1 MLLSLSIKNYAL
13 IESLETDFSNQ
24 FSVIT
29 GETGAGKS
37 ILLGALGLVLGNRAD
52 LTSLKDK
59 EQKCIIE
66 AQFSISNYNL
76 QSFFDENDMDYED
89 KTIIRR
95 EILPTGK
102 SRAFVNDSP
111 VNLQELQELGAM
123 LLDIHSQH
131 QTRELTEENY
141 QIDILDAVANNGS
154 IVISYKNALSDFK
167 ATQKELKQLVAEKE
181 ALVKEYEYNS
191 YLLNELLAAN
201 LANGEQEDLEQ
212 ELEQLSNVEFIKE
225 NLERISAIANEEQ
238 VGALM
243 NLKEIKISLQKIAT
257 FSNLY
262 SQLQERLTSSLLE
275 IEDIISECE
284 QSNEKILADPE
295 RLELVTTKLQSI
307 YNLQKKHQV
316 QTIAELITIQNVIKD
331 ESNIGYLA
339 ISENAN
345 DIRAATD
352 ERKAFVLRT
361 AIAVGFVILIFS
373 FVLSRYFI
381 KPIQNLVSYTKV
393 IKEKSQTK
401 TNIDSLKS
409 RNDELGLLSNSLDD
423 MTIELQKRVA
433 HAENFSTD
441 LVHEIRNPLASL
453 KSASEIL
460 QDTNS
465 SEQRLKLLNNVV
477 DKFVLVESK
486 FTHAG
491 DPKPLY
497 FKENIENFKSYE
509 DKIVHIVIDK
519 FPDSI
524 AYKPTESDV
533 NKIYQIHWF
542 RENYQRNEIELMGYF
557 KDILKYEKKYRKFTI
572 LNILFN
578 ILYAVLGQQFLLE
591 IVEQKSGWLSLSKFI
606 VQAITDLK

>member
-76 QSFFDENDMDYED
+76 QSFFEENDMDYED

-95 EILPTGK
+95 EILPSGK

-154 IVISYKNALSDFK
+154 LVIYYINALSDLK
-167 ATQKELKQLVAEKE
+167 STQKEFKHLISEKE

-201 LANGEQEDLEQ
+201 LVNGEQEDLEQ

-243 NLKEIKISLQKIAT
+243 NLKEIKILLQKIAT

-295 RLELVTTKLQSI
+295 RLEFVTTKLQSI

-316 QTIAELITIQNVIKD
+316 QTVSELLLIQDELDAKVIRVDDLDGAIHKLESELNKQQIQVDEIAKLVSENRKKTAPILIEKIRTILSQLGMVEANFQIEINHNNSYYPKGKDEVVLLFSANKGTSFGLLKKVASGGEMSRIMLAIKAILANYSKLPTIIFDEIDTGVSGEIAIKMGEIMKEMSKTMQVFAITHLPQIAAKGSSHYKVSKRNQGETTISELNLLTAEERIQQIAEMLSGKEIT
-331 ESNIGYLA
+331 ESALQHA
-339 ISENAN
+339 
-345 DIRAATD
+345 
-352 ERKAFVLRT
+352 KA
-361 AIAVGFVILIFS
+361 
-373 FVLSRYFI
+373 
-381 KPIQNLVSYTKV
+381 
-393 IKEKSQTK
+393 
-401 TNIDSLKS
+401 
-409 RNDELGLLSNSLDD
+409 
-423 MTIELQKRVA
+423 
-433 HAENFSTD
+433 
-441 LVHEIRNPLASL
+441 
-453 KSASEIL
+453 
-460 QDTNS
+460 
-465 SEQRLKLLNNVV
+465 LLN
-477 DKFVLVESK
+477 
-486 FTHAG
+486 
-491 DPKPLY
+491 
-497 FKENIENFKSYE
+497 
-509 DKIVHIVIDK
+509 
-519 FPDSI
+519 
-524 AYKPTESDV
+524 
-533 NKIYQIHWF
+533 
-542 RENYQRNEIELMGYF
+542 
-557 KDILKYEKKYRKFTI
+557 
-572 LNILFN
+572 
-578 ILYAVLGQQFLLE
+578 
-591 IVEQKSGWLSLSKFI
+591 
-606 VQAITDLK
+606 